1 MRPTISFLTA
11 AAIGAAAALLGGA
24 ASAADAAA
32 KPTPAYMKDRADC
45 DAGRTAQD
53 RVTCLKE
60 AGAAAQER
68 KRNGLD
74 NAGSPSENALARCNA
89 LTGKDKT
96 DCVARID
103 GPMKSNQQVTTS
115 GSVSGGGIIR
125 ETKTTTT
132 GPAVVIEPMAAPASA
147 PK

>member
-1 MRPTISFLTA
+1 MRPSISFLAA
-11 AAIGAAAALLGGA
+11 AAIGAAASLASGA

-32 KPTPAYMKDRADC
+32 KPTSTYMKDRADC

-53 RVTCLKE
+53 RATCLKE

-74 NAGSPSENALARCNA
+74 NAGSPRENALERCNA

-125 ETKTTTT
+125 ETKTITT
-132 GPAVVIEPMAAPASA
+132 GPAVIIEPMAAPASA